1 MQWLCFKT
9 NPRQEFLA
17 RDFLNAQGFKV
28 ILPHYKRTI
37 KHARKTTEVPYPL
50 FPTYG
55 FLLYDGYVSSL
66 NLIKYA
72 KGISYYLKKD
82 NGNPGIV
89 PQYII
94 DKIQSLKQKDGT
106 YSIDSRCY
114 KYGDRVKIIKGP
126 LIGFN
131 AIFKERA
138 DELRAKLLVNLL
150 GRINI
155 VNLDCYKIEHA

>member
-17 RDFLNAQGFKV
+17 RDFLNAQDFKV

-37 KHARKTTEVPYPL
+37 KHARKTTEVSYPL

-94 DKIQSLKQKDGT
+94 DKIQ
-106 YSIDSRCY
+106 
-114 KYGDRVKIIKGP
+114 GP

-131 AIFKERA
+131 AIFKERV

-155 VNLDCYKIEHA
+155 VNLDCQKIEHA

>member
-9 NPRQEFLA
+9 KPRQEFLA

-72 KGISYYLKKD
+72 KGISYYL
-82 NGNPGIV
+82 I
-89 PQYII
+89 
-94 DKIQSLKQKDGT
+94 
-106 YSIDSRCY
+106 
-114 KYGDRVKIIKGP
+114 
-126 LIGFN
+126 
-131 AIFKERA
+131 
-138 DELRAKLLVNLL
+138 
-150 GRINI
+150 
-155 VNLDCYKIEHA
+155 